1 MPFQACWKGIAKL
14 GDDEGNRAGWMAK
27 ILLTNARTEKKN
39 REAAIITEDLQMEN
53 QTKERSYRV

>member
-1 MPFQACWKGIAKL
+1 MPFSSML
-14 GDDEGNRAGWMAK
+14 ERD
-27 ILLTNARTEKKN
+27 TEAWRRRRKPYRMDGENPSDKRKN